1 MKFYWTLALA
11 ILFSGCSEFPAKE
24 SIKNLES
31 DRILILGHG
40 GMGSRALVP
49 MNSLASFQDCFA
61 LNPDGTEL
69 DVQMT
74 KDCVLV
80 AYHGDELFGTT
91 ECFGPIQ
98 DCNWSDIYD
107 CYYKA
112 WSSEKELLTVKAVLE
127 NFAKPGRIFSLDL
140 KMNTSGPKAQKF
152 VAEQLFILSTDH
164 PEVRFFIESS
174 DHRFLGS
181 MDSIP
186 GNMELFYYGNEVG
199 EAMDRALGANLSGI
213 SINYRN
219 ISKKQV
225 RQAHA
230 NGHKVMVWGP
240 NTAAGNKEAANLSP
254 DIIQTD
260 RLDHLVSGLRD

>member
-1 MKFYWTLALA
+1 
-11 ILFSGCSEFPAKE
+11 
-24 SIKNLES
+24 
-31 DRILILGHG
+31 
-40 GMGSRALVP
+40 MGSRALVP
-49 MNSLASFQDCFA
+49 MNSLASFQDCFD

-98 DCNWSDIYD
+98 DCNWNEIYD

-112 WSSEKELLTVKAVLE
+112 WSSEKELLTVNAVLE

-140 KMNTSGPKAQKF
+140 KMNTSGAKAQKV
-152 VAEQLFILSTDH
+152 VAEQLFRLSEDH

-174 DHRFLGS
+174 DYRFLGS
-181 MDSIP
+181 IDSIP
-186 GNMELFYYGNEVG
+186 ENVELFYYGNEA
-199 EAMDRALGANLSGI
+199 EQAMNRASEANLSGI
-213 SINYRN
+213 SVNYRD
-219 ISKKQV
+219 ITKKQV
-225 RQAHA
+225 KQAHA
-230 NGHKVMVWGP
+230 NGKKVMLWGP
-240 NTAAGNKEAANLSP
+240 NTAAGNKEAARLSP

-260 RLDHLVSGLRD
+260 RLDHLINGLRD